1 MMDSMETVLV
11 IVLVVAAASL
21 GLAVV
26 WLVAQRRQAP
36 LAVPSL
42 APPAPTP
49 QVPVEAIHQAVAAAV
64 AQANER
70 ASRERDMAVQAA
82 VEQAV
87 MFTKEQLGAATRAVD
102 SSLAGRQELIDQKLG
117 EVQLS
122 MSEQLRQL
130 NVVVRQLGENT
141 AQKFGDVD
149 RSLQAQAEVTQAL
162 HSTASSLRDALAN
175 TNARGQW
182 GERMADDVL
191 RLAGLLPNVNY
202 VKRTA
207 VAGEGRAIPDFT
219 FLMPDDHVMFM
230 DVKFPVDSYLAY
242 LQATTE
248 AEKAAHRDQFLRA
261 VRGHIRELA
270 RRDYAN
276 VDARPAVDNVLMFV
290 PNETIVG
297 FIHEHSPALID
308 EALRDRVVLCS
319 PLTLFAFLGV
329 IRQAFENFRLEQ
341 TSREML
347 GLLGKFS
354 VQWKKYNDQVDRVKK
369 QFDTVAGSFEELA
382 GPRRRQLERPLRD
395 LDALRQERQVAIEGE
410 LFALDTADDEPR
422 EPRVRQLGA

>member
-1 MMDSMETVLV
+1 VKS
-11 IVLVVAAASL
+11 VVHDD
-21 GLAVV
+21 LAR
-26 WLVAQRRQAP
+26 LSA
-36 LAVPSL
+36 
-42 APPAPTP
+42 
-49 QVPVEAIHQAVAAAV
+49 
-64 AQANER
+64 
-70 ASRERDMAVQAA
+70 MVQ
-82 VEQAV
+82 
-87 MFTKEQLGAATRAVD
+87 
-102 SSLAGRQELIDQKLG
+102 
-117 EVQLS
+117 
-122 MSEQLRQL
+122 
-130 NVVVRQLGENT
+130 QLGEQT

-162 HSTASSLRDALAN
+162 HSTAASLRDALAN

-219 FLMPDDHVMFM
+219 FLMPDHHVMFM
-230 DVKFPVDSYLAY
+230 DVKFPVDSYLSY
-242 LQATTE
+242 LQATTD
-248 AEKAAHRDQFLRA
+248 AERGAHRDAFLRA
-261 VRGHIRELA
+261 VRGHMKELA

-276 VDARPAVDNVLMFV
+276 IDDRPAVDNVLMFV

-308 EALRDRVVLCS
+308 EAMQEHVVLCS

-369 QFDTVAGSFEELA
+369 QFDTVAGSFDDLA
-382 GPRRRQLERPLRD
+382 GARRRQLERPLRD
-395 LDALRQERQVAIEGE
+395 LEALRQERHVAIEGE
-410 LFALDTADDEPR
+410 LFALESDDDST
-422 EPRVRQLGA
+422 VRQLGA

>member
-1 MMDSMETVLV
+1 METVLV
-11 IVLVVAAASL
+11 VLLVLAVAVAVVAVALLVVA
-21 GLAVV
+21 
-26 WLVAQRRQAP
+26 RRGVPAGADQGFARVP
-36 LAVPSL
+36 LEVIEH
-42 APPAPTP
+42 T
-49 QVPVEAIHQAVAAAV
+49 VAAAV

-70 ASRERDMAVQAA
+70 AARERDLAVQASIA
-82 VEQAV
+82 QAV
-87 MFTKEQLGAATRAVD
+87 LFTREQLGSATKAADA
-102 SSLAGRQELIDQKLG
+102 SLAGRQQLIDQKLG
-117 EVQLS
+117 EVQHGMTEHL
-122 MSEQLRQL
+122 QRLTA
-130 NVVVRQLGENT
+130 VVQQLGEST

-149 RSLQAQAEVTQAL
+149 RSLHAQAEVTQAL

-230 DVKFPVDSYLAY
+230 DVKFPVDAYLSY
-242 LQATTE
+242 LQATTD
-248 AEKAAHRDQFLRA
+248 AERAAYRDQFLRA
-261 VRGHIRELA
+261 VRGHAKELA

-347 GLLGKFS
+347 GLLGQFS
-354 VQWKKYNDQVDRVKK
+354 VQWKKYTSQVDRVKK

-382 GPRRRQLERPLRD
+382 GARRRQLERPLRD
-395 LDALRQERQVAIEGE
+395 LEALRQERHVAIEGE
-410 LFALDTADDEPR
+410 LFAIEPDEDHGLH
-422 EPRVRQLGA
+422 QLGA

>member
-1 MMDSMETVLV
+1 MMSSMETIPVLLL
-11 IVLVVAAASL
+11 IVLVVAAV
-21 GLAVV
+21 AVV
-26 WLVAQRRQAP
+26 GLLLARRPVAAP
-36 LAVPSL
+36 AASPEL
-42 APPAPTP
+42 APVAPVAP
-49 QVPVEAIHQAVAAAV
+49 SVPVELVQQAVAAAV

-70 ASRERDMAVQAA
+70 ASAERDMAVQAA
-82 VEQAV
+82 VQQAL
-87 MFTKEQLGAATRAVD
+87 MFTKEQLGAATQAVD
-102 SSLAGRQELIDQKLG
+102 ANLQGRHQLIDQQLG
-117 EVQLS
+117 EVKSVVHDDLARLS
-122 MSEQLRQL
+122 AMVQ
-130 NVVVRQLGENT
+130 QLGEQT

-219 FLMPDDHVMFM
+219 FIMPDQHVMFM
-230 DVKFPVDSYLAY
+230 DVKFPVDSYLSF

-248 AEKAAHRDQFLRA
+248 AERSAHRDAFLRA
-261 VRGHIRELA
+261 VRGHMRELS

-276 VDARPAVDNVLMFV
+276 VDDRPAVDNVLMFV

-297 FIHEHSPALID
+297 FIHEHSPALIE
-308 EALRDRVVLCS
+308 EAMREHVVLCS

-329 IRQAFENFRLEQ
+329 IRQAFDNFRLEQ

-347 GLLGKFS
+347 SLLGKFS
-354 VQWKKYNDQVDRVKK
+354 VQWKKYNEQVDRVKK
-369 QFDTVAGSFEELA
+369 QFDTVAGSFDDLA
-382 GPRRRQLERPLRD
+382 GARRRQLERPLRD
-395 LDALRQERQVAIEGE
+395 LEALRQERHVAIEGE
-410 LFALDTADDEPR
+410 LFAVEPDDDR
-422 EPRVRQLGA
+422 TVRQLGA

>member
-1 MMDSMETVLV
+1 VAAPVPAPAPSAVPAVLV
-11 IVLVVAAASL
+11 
-21 GLAVV
+21 
-26 WLVAQRRQAP
+26 Q
-36 LAVPSL
+36 
-42 APPAPTP
+42 
-49 QVPVEAIHQAVAAAV
+49 QAVAAAV
-64 AQANER
+64 AHANDR
-70 ASRERDMAVQAA
+70 AAQERDMAVQAA
-82 VEQAV
+82 VQQAV
-87 MFTKEQLGAATRAVD
+87 MFTKEQLGAATKAVD
-102 SSLAGRQELIDQKLG
+102 ASLQGRQQLIDQQLG
-117 EVQLS
+117 DVKSTVHADLERLSGLVQ
-122 MSEQLRQL
+122 
-130 NVVVRQLGENT
+130 QLGENT

-219 FLMPDDHVMFM
+219 FLMPDHHVMFM
-230 DVKFPVDSYLAY
+230 DVKFPVDSYLSY
-242 LQATTE
+242 LQATTD
-248 AEKAAHRDQFLRA
+248 AERAAHRDAFLRA
-261 VRGHIRELA
+261 VRGHMKELA

-276 VDARPAVDNVLMFV
+276 IDDRPAVDNVLMFV

-308 EALRDRVVLCS
+308 EAMQEHVVLCS

-369 QFDTVAGSFEELA
+369 QFDTVAGSFDDLA
-382 GPRRRQLERPLRD
+382 GARRRQLERPLRD
-395 LDALRQERQVAIEGE
+395 LEALRQERHVAIEGE
-410 LFALDTADDEPR
+410 LFALESDEDST
-422 EPRVRQLGA
+422 VRQLGA

>member
-1 MMDSMETVLV
+1 MESVLV
-11 IVLVVAAASL
+11 LL
-21 GLAVV
+21 LAVTAIAAIAAIV
-26 WLVAQRRQAP
+26 WLAANRRPAVSSAPAP
-36 LAVPSL
+36 LV
-42 APPAPTP
+42 P
-49 QVPVEAIHQAVAAAV
+49 QVPAELLQQAVAAAV
-64 AQANER
+64 SQANDR
-70 ASRERDMAVQAA
+70 ASHERDMAVHAA
-82 VEQAV
+82 VQQAL
-87 MFTKEQLGAATRAVD
+87 MFTKEQLGAATQAAD
-102 SSLAGRQELIDQKLG
+102 ASLLGRHQLIDQQLG
-117 EVQLS
+117 EVKSVVHDDLQRLS
-122 MSEQLRQL
+122 TMVQ
-130 NVVVRQLGENT
+130 QLGEQT

-219 FLMPDDHVMFM
+219 FLMPDQHVMFM
-230 DVKFPVDSYLAY
+230 DVKFPVDSYLQF

-248 AEKAAHRDQFLRA
+248 AERSAHRDAFLRA
-261 VRGHIRELA
+261 VRGHVKELA

-276 VDARPAVDNVLMFV
+276 VDDRPAVDNVLMFV

-297 FIHEHSPALID
+297 FIHEHSPALIE
-308 EALRDRVVLCS
+308 EAMREHVVLCS

-347 GLLGKFS
+347 SLLGRFS
-354 VQWKKYNDQVDRVKK
+354 VQWKKYNEQVDRVKK
-369 QFDTVAGSFEELA
+369 QFDTVAGSFDDLA
-382 GPRRRQLERPLRD
+382 GARRRQLERPLRD
-395 LDALRQERQVAIEGE
+395 LEALRQERHVAIEGE
-410 LFALDTADDEPR
+410 LFAIEPDEDR
-422 EPRVRQLGA
+422 TVRQLGA

>member
-1 MMDSMETVLV
+1 MMGGMETL
-11 IVLVVAAASL
+11 LVVLLISAAAVI
-21 GLAVV
+21 A
-26 WLVAQRRQAP
+26 WLIANRRHAAPVASPTVAP
-36 LAVPSL
+36 SQVAPSQVTVPAEL
-42 APPAPTP
+42 V
-49 QVPVEAIHQAVAAAV
+49 QQAVAAAV
-64 AQANER
+64 AHANDR
-70 ASRERDMAVQAA
+70 AAQERDMAVQAA
-82 VEQAV
+82 VRQAV
-87 MFTKEQLGAATRAVD
+87 MFTKEQLGAATKAVD
-102 SSLAGRQELIDQKLG
+102 ASLQGRQQLIDQQLG
-117 EVQLS
+117 DVKTTVHADLERLSGLVQ
-122 MSEQLRQL
+122 
-130 NVVVRQLGENT
+130 QLGEST

-219 FLMPDDHVMFM
+219 FLMPDHHVMFM
-230 DVKFPVDSYLAY
+230 DVKFPVDSYLSY
-242 LQATTE
+242 LQATTD
-248 AEKAAHRDQFLRA
+248 AERGAHRDAFLRA
-261 VRGHIRELA
+261 VRGHMKELA

-276 VDARPAVDNVLMFV
+276 IDDRPAVDNVLMFV

-308 EALRDRVVLCS
+308 EAMQEHVVLCS

-369 QFDTVAGSFEELA
+369 QFDTVAGSFDDLA
-382 GPRRRQLERPLRD
+382 GARRRQLERPLRD
-395 LDALRQERQVAIEGE
+395 LEALRQERHVAIEGE
-410 LFALDTADDEPR
+410 LFALESDDDST
-422 EPRVRQLGA
+422 VRQLGA